1 MWLEPLLQVPHTF
14 WFFARRCSWDDHV
27 TTGTTWL
34 WTGERKPRRF
44 DLKKYFAWRNI
55 SPHEMWFGV
64 QSGLG
69 CQKQWWLSKCSQND
83 NQVAPLAAGGGGGK
97 RSFRSK
103 RFSRN
108 LDPSSRG
115 EQGWSTSLSLSPD
128 STTAISSS
136 SSSSFSS
143 TSSPSWSPSSFFRS
157 WSAGTGMRRAQ
168 SFHIDQREDNDSW
181 LDSQRRYHLM
191 ITSDDHD
198 DGDYFDNFWQF

>member
-1 MWLEPLLQVPHTF
+1 MWLKRLLQVPHTF

-64 QSGLG
+64 EV
-69 CQKQWWLSKCSQND
+69 CQKQWSKCSQND
-83 NQVAPLAAGGGGGK
+83 NQVAPLAAGGGGGGK

-128 STTAISSS
+128 STTAILSS

-143 TSSPSWSPSSFFRS
+143 TSSPGW
-157 WSAGTGMRRAQ
+157 
-168 SFHIDQREDNDSW
+168 HKVRELTN
-181 LDSQRRYHLM
+181 QVHR
-191 ITSDDHD
+191 
-198 DGDYFDNFWQF
+198 

>member
-1 MWLEPLLQVPHTF
+1 MWLKRLVQVPHTF

-64 QSGLG
+64 EV
-69 CQKQWWLSKCSQND
+69 CQKQWSKCSQND
-83 NQVAPLAAGGGGGK
+83 NQVAPLGAGGGGGGK

-128 STTAISSS
+128 STTAILSS

-143 TSSPSWSPSSFFRS
+143 TSSPSWSSPSSS
-157 WSAGTGMRRAQ
+157 PSSSLGQ
-168 SFHIDQREDNDSW
+168 SCP
-181 LDSQRRYHLM
+181 M
-191 ITSDDHD
+191 
-198 DGDYFDNFWQF
+198 GDKA